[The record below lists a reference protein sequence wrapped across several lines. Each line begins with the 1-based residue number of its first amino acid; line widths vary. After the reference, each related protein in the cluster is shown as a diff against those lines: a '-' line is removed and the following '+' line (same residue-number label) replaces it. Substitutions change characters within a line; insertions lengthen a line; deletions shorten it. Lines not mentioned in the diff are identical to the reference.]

1 MCTPP
6 QSARLLTAPLCPLL
20 CSALLVACPRLFCQV
35 EYAMEAVRKGST
47 AVAVRA
53 KDVLVLGVERKSTA
67 KLQVRWPRLS
77 TRCGSDFDGLRSIR
91 CMSAPPCFRLA
102 LTALFPSAH
111 RAYLCAR
118 VI

>member
-1 MCTPP
+1 
-6 QSARLLTAPLCPLL
+6 
-20 CSALLVACPRLFCQV
+20 
-35 EYAMEAVRKGST
+35 MEAVRKGST

-77 TRCGSDFDGLRSIR
+77 GRGHADPISMGCVCLPLARS
-91 CMSAPPCFRLA
+91 SLLRLA

-111 RAYLCAR
+111 RAFLLCICRLGVSHRSQDGEDRLAHFSGLR
-118 VI
+118 RSDG